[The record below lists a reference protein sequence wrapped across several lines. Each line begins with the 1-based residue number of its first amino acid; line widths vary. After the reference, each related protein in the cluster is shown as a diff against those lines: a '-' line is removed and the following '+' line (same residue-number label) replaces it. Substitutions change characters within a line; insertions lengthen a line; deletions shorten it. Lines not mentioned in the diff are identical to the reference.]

1 MTNLTDLLPAGA
13 GGKQVSF
20 TASGSVSAGKPVNL
34 NSNGTVSEISGTSVG
49 SFTAF
54 STTSGLDGYPA
65 AAYDA
70 NAGKIVQMWR
80 DSALSYVGRASV
92 GTVSGTS
99 ISYGTAATF
108 SGSNRLEQNMNCI
121 YDPDSQKVI
130 FVYSDIDNSFYPTA
144 VVGTVSGTSISFGTP
159 VVIESNAATWS
170 TNTRRPALT
179 YDTNSNKVVLIY
191 YNNSGQGSAIVGT
204 VSGTSTSWGSRTNF
218 FTAPIASIS
227 ATFDSSTNK
236 VICAHADAG
245 SNLGYVWRGTVS
257 GTSITM
263 ADQTQFLS
271 ALPRWTDIQYVSSLQ
286 KSILVYC
293 DNGNSSRGTAVILDT
308 SSGVSVGTSSAY
320 ASAGTSEYNEV
331 VFDTNTSKAIITYR
345 DSGNSDKGTVVEAT
359 ISGNT
364 VSFTSPVVWSPSAA
378 VDEPFSVYDSTNSL
392 VYVCF
397 NDANNSSRGSGA
409 LITPGTFSASAFLG
423 IADAAISDTASGNIT
438 IKGGVASNGLS
449 SLTVGSTYYVQS
461 DGTLSTTSSSVT
473 AGKALS
479 ATSIN
484 LDYSS

>member
-364 VSFTSPVVWSPSAA
+364 VSFTSVVTVS
-378 VDEPFSVYDSTNSL
+378 
-392 VYVCF
+392 
-397 NDANNSSRGSGA
+397 SSR
-409 LITPGTFSASAFLG
+409 
-423 IADAAISDTASGNIT
+423 
-438 IKGGVASNGLS
+438 
-449 SLTVGSTYYVQS
+449 
-461 DGTLSTTSSSVT
+461 
-473 AGKALS
+473 
-479 ATSIN
+479 
-484 LDYSS
+484 

>member
-1 MTNLTDLLPAGA
+1 MSNLSDLLPS
-13 GGKQVSF
+13 GGGQNIVEF
-20 TASGSVSAGKPVNL
+20 TASGTVASGKPVNL
-34 NSNGTVSEISGTSVG
+34 NSNGTVSEIAEASIG

-54 STTSGLDGYPA
+54 STTSSLDGYPA

-80 DSALSYVGRASV
+80 DSDLTYVGRASV

-108 SGSNRLEQNMNCI
+108 SGSNRLNANMNCI

-130 FVYSDIDNSFYPTA
+130 FVYSDIDNSNYPTA
-144 VVGTVSGTSISFGTP
+144 VVGTVSGTSISFGSP
-159 VVIESNAATWS
+159 VVIESNTTSW
-170 TNTRRPALT
+170 TNNVRRPALT
-179 YDTNSNKVVLIY
+179 YDTNSDKVVLIY

-218 FTAPIASIS
+218 FTSSIASIS

-236 VICAHADAG
+236 VICAHADA
-245 SNLGYVWRGTVS
+245 SNNLGYVWRGTVS

-271 ALPRWTDIQYVSSLQ
+271 ALPRWTDLQYVSSLQ

-308 SSGVSVGTSSAY
+308 SSGVSVGASSAY
-320 ASAGTSEYNEV
+320 ASSGTSEYNEV
-331 VFDTNTSKAIITYR
+331 VFDTNTSKAVITYR

-364 VSFTSPVVWSPSAA
+364 VSFTSPVVWSPSAGVNA
-378 VDEPFSVYDSTNSL
+378 PFSVYDSTNSL

-397 NDANNSSRGSGA
+397 IDSNNSTRGSGA
-409 LITPGTFSASAFLG
+409 LITPGTLSASAFIGL
-423 IADAAISDTASGNIT
+423 ADAAISDTATGKINV
-438 IKGGVASNGLS
+438 KGSINS
-449 SLTVGSTYYVQS
+449 KQTSLTIGSDYYVQA
-461 DGTLSTTSSSVT
+461 DGTLSTTLSSVKVGQAVT
-473 AGKALS
+473 A
-479 ATSIN
+479 TTIN
-484 LDYSS
+484 MMDLT